1 MCGCIKID
9 TCEIEGNPRGRLEA
23 CPERK
28 VGHRKGDEGK
38 GIEMK
43 KRSHIGSSFENFLA
57 EEGIL
62 EETEI
67 AAIKRVI
74 AWQIK
79 QAMEK
84 KRISKTE
91 MARRMRTSR
100 PSVDR
105 LLDPAHKSL
114 TLSTMVKAA
123 LAVGGKVRVSI
134 DMKKEGKRAVA

>member
-1 MCGCIKID
+1 
-9 TCEIEGNPRGRLEA
+9 
-23 CPERK
+23 
-28 VGHRKGDEGK
+28 
-38 GIEMK
+38 MK
-43 KRSHIGSSFENFLA
+43 KRSHLGSSFEDFLA

-91 MARRMRTSR
+91 MAQRMRTSR

-114 TLSTMVKAA
+114 NLSTMVKAA
-123 LAVGGKVRVSI
+123 LAVGGKVRVLI
-134 DMKKEGKRAVA
+134 DTKKAGKRAVA

>member
-1 MCGCIKID
+1 
-9 TCEIEGNPRGRLEA
+9 
-23 CPERK
+23 
-28 VGHRKGDEGK
+28 
-38 GIEMK
+38 MK
-43 KRSHIGSSFENFLA
+43 KRSHLGSSFEDFLA

-74 AWQIK
+74 AWQIR

-91 MARRMRTSR
+91 MAQRMHTSR

-105 LLDPAHKSL
+105 LLDPRSASV
-114 TLSTMVKAA
+114 TLETMNRAA
-123 LAVGGKVRVSI
+123 NAVGKRLRVFL
-134 DMKKEGKRAVA
+134 EETEAVA

>member
-1 MCGCIKID
+1 MS
-9 TCEIEGNPRGRLEA
+9 
-23 CPERK
+23 
-28 VGHRKGDEGK
+28 KGT
-38 GIEMK
+38 
-43 KRSHIGSSFENFLA
+43 HIGSSFEDFLA

-62 EETEI
+62 EKTEI

-91 MARRMRTSR
+91 MAQRMRTSR

-114 TLSTMVKAA
+114 TLSTVVKAA

-134 DMKKEGKRAVA
+134 DMKKAGKRAVA